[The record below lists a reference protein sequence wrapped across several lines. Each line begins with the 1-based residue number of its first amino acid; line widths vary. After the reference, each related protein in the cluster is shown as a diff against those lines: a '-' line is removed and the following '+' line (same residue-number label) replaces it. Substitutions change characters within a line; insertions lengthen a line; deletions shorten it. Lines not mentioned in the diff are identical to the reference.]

1 MENMKTSELRRQSM
15 RYYGQ
20 KIESLQ
26 NSLTNINASSSDAF
40 ISGGDRAKL
49 LLIDKLR
56 NDLQKDIDFIN
67 KTNQTSN

>member
-1 MENMKTSELRRQSM
+1 MKKEEFRRQSM
-15 RYYGQ
+15 RYYGG

-26 NSLTNINASSSDAF
+26 NSLTNINASLYDSF

-56 NDLQKDIDFIN
+56 NELQKDIDFIN
-67 KTNQTSN
+67 RTNINKL